1 MPCFLETDIRERMQ
15 TSKQNISFSFLNK
28 ILCFY
33 NWKSI
38 FLRILRIQ
46 LPWLFFFLFR
56 RILKEKEMSWQKP
69 LRPISNASGNS
80 NFPLFGKFQ
89 KCKPLTLYRGGNDFN
104 YASVIFNF
112 AFEKLCLH
120 VNYVC

>member
-1 MPCFLETDIRERMQ
+1 MP
-15 TSKQNISFSFLNK
+15 
-28 ILCFY
+28 
-33 NWKSI
+33 
-38 FLRILRIQ
+38 
-46 LPWLFFFLFR
+46 
-56 RILKEKEMSWQKP
+56 WQKP